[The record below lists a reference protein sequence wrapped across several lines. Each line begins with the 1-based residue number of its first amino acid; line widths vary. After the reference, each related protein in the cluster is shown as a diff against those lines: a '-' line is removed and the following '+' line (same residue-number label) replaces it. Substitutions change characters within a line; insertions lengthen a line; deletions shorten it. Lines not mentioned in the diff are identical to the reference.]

1 MENGNTMIPPVAG
14 TDGLRGANNAISII
28 QTTLKLQS
36 VSFWNSEL
44 ACQAG
49 PVITISTAIHYFW
62 LGAEKMIIDRLFIIL
77 EPLQPNSDFPGGIW
91 SDLEQS
97 ICMSEEPIK
106 KTFTA
111 HFRSFIFV
119 VSER

>member
-1 MENGNTMIPPVAG
+1 MQCNCIFGFECEE
-14 TDGLRGANNAISII
+14 R
-28 QTTLKLQS
+28 
-36 VSFWNSEL
+36 EL
-44 ACQAG
+44 LLTG
-49 PVITISTAIHYFW
+49 F
-62 LGAEKMIIDRLFIIL
+62 FIIL
-77 EPLQPNSDFPGGIW
+77 ETLQAGSGDFLPGIW